1 MNLKYLFQRLAID
14 QPGYRSPR
22 MDTNRGIIDEELL
35 TYGFIPNSIEGSGFS
50 DERSSDQAGTENFAC
65 EHSTIAL
72 EHRKYIL
79 YTHNRLRSKLALGHQ
94 PNKPGLGKMGT
105 GRNIYLLRWDCDLEL
120 LVHQRIQSCSPH
132 VLMNSSRLSG
142 SQLVKHFDIGL
153 QGHNVSHHIED
164 SMRTWWLQYKRNGN
178 VDPKNR
184 YSSKQLYYG
193 WANMA
198 KGKTTRI
205 GCSYHRCNANMK
217 AIFSCIYSDSFFLKV
232 LPTNMTVQSYDCE
245 LERNAQLWAD
255 ECVFEH
261 SDRKRR
267 PNQGQNLYM
276 TSFLYLEPTSLLHM
290 AIEMWWKELEEYGI
304 PANAV
309 LSESF
314 WSSKG
319 KLIGHFTQVR
329 SCLTIVQMAW
339 GETHRVG
346 CAVGNCSN
354 MGLVVCHYSPA

>member
-1 MNLKYLFQRLAID
+1 MSVTEENSRPPLVTQKSDAEKRKNSIKRKAFTLK
-14 QPGYRSPR
+14 GV
-22 MDTNRGIIDEELL
+22 IDEELL

-50 DERSSDQAGTENFAC
+50 DERSSDQAETENFAC
-65 EHSTIAL
+65 EHSTLAL

-120 LVHQRIQSCSPH
+120 LAHQRIQSCSPH
-132 VLMNSSRLSG
+132 ILMNSSRLSG

-153 QGHNVSHHIED
+153 QGHNVSYHIED

-205 GCSYHRCNANMK
+205 GCSYHRCNENMK
-217 AIFSCIYSDSFFLKV
+217 AIFSCIYSDRSRLARGLEYNKE
-232 LPTNMTVQSYDCE
+232 TNGSISGAAGMMKMSYDCE

-255 ECVFEH
+255 ECIFEH

-290 AIEMWWKELEEYGI
+290 IAKPPNDPYYFATNTEFLAEAL
-304 PANAV
+304 
-309 LSESF
+309 
-314 WSSKG
+314 
-319 KLIGHFTQVR
+319 
-329 SCLTIVQMAW
+329 
-339 GETHRVG
+339 VG
-346 CAVGNCSN
+346 G
-354 MGLVVCHYSPA
+354 